1 MGGGKRSLQIG
12 EIIRRNFGT
21 VLQAEGSY
29 IYGTQPFVTVTNVQ
43 ISPDLSIAKIYLS
56 VYNVDDKQTV
66 ILEMEREHQ
75 RLKNALAYRVRKH
88 VRKMPEI
95 NFYLDDTLD
104 EMQRL
109 NQLFDKIEDKK
120 EDEEA

>member
-1 MGGGKRSLQIG
+1 
-12 EIIRRNFGT
+12 
-21 VLQAEGSY
+21 
-29 IYGTQPFVTVTNVQ
+29 VTNVQ